1 MKKKTPKTTDKW
13 QRQKTDDNRN
23 VDEVG
28 PAKLTKL
35 KVTVQLA
42 KTMTKATKHRQKKK
56 DKVQMT
62 QAKRQNIWW

>member
-1 MKKKTPKTTDKW
+1 MKKKNPKTTDKW
-13 QRQKTDDNRN
+13 QRQKTDDSRN

-42 KTMTKATKHRQKKK
+42 KTMTKAKK

-62 QAKRQNIWW
+62 KAKRQNIWW